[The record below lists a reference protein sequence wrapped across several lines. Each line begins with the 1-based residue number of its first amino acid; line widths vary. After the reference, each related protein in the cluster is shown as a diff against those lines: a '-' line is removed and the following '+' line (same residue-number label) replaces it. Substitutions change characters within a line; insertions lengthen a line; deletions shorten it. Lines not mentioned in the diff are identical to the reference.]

1 MGDGGF
7 YPRLIAGCPHLTV
20 PSISKHERY
29 MAALTQMPAQNL
41 HEVEAIMEW
50 ATLFITLALAAD
62 LLGAKYRDWHA
73 RRVAIKSER
82 TLTAKYAL
90 SPRWTR
96 ARL

>member
-1 MGDGGF
+1 
-7 YPRLIAGCPHLTV
+7 
-20 PSISKHERY
+20 
-29 MAALTQMPAQNL
+29 MA
-41 HEVEAIMEW
+41 IIEW
-50 ATLFITLALAAD
+50 VTLFVALGLSAD
-62 LLGAKYRDWHA
+62 LLAANYRDWHA